1 MVLFPR
7 LFPRFVLFPRFG
19 FKDSVVTASASGSMA
34 VQSST
39 SGSMRSDNK
48 QHSASEKTVDSRA
61 CAPHQRVTPRS
72 TLSPPP
78 AHDGG
83 QVAQVPVQ
91 TLRALTRAD
100 SCLPGGLGWGRAE
113 LRRYPQL
120 AVGVGDGHEKPA
132 QLIEPVKGRGR
143 GRGRSAETSAIN
155 CIGSRSRARWAP
167 WLFHN

>member
-1 MVLFPR
+1 MFPR
-7 LFPRFVLFPRFG
+7 LFPRFILFPRFG
-19 FKDSVVTASASGSMA
+19 FKYSVVT
-34 VQSST
+34 VST

-83 QVAQVPVQ
+83 QVVPVPVPVQ
-91 TLRALTRAD
+91 ALRALTFAD